1 MFRKCNKK
9 GVSILLTPFLFSGKL
24 TDCVNYGKLIERKF
38 IVIGDELYTLTH
50 QSNLQKE
57 ISMSIEKE
65 VLKEEYKKHEVLIRG
80 WFKDSFK
87 ENHRL
92 PDGAVIFES
101 RIQTISFW
109 KNVMTEIT
117 VQIDGRCLKKF
128 NHQFVEG
135 EFVEL
140 RGEFRT
146 KNVFDD
152 DGHKIQRKCYVFIK
166 DIELIDEEQK
176 HPKNYVCVSGIL
188 ARKGKIHH
196 CKNGDCMFDFT
207 VDIRRSY
214 GRRSSIPCV
223 IWGNER
229 VQILASVEKNTKIEV
244 EGLIKTR
251 IITDS
256 AGITKSVSEII
267 VDNFKI

>member
-1 MFRKCNKK
+1 MLN
-9 GVSILLTPFLFSGKL
+9 
-24 TDCVNYGKLIERKF
+24 
-38 IVIGDELYTLTH
+38 
-50 QSNLQKE
+50 
-57 ISMSIEKE
+57 EKE
-65 VLKEEYKKHEVLIRG
+65 VAQKTDNKLEVLIRG
-80 WFKDSFK
+80 WLMSSFK

-92 PDGAVIFES
+92 PDGAIIFES
-101 RIQTISFW
+101 RIQTIPFW
-109 KNVMTEIT
+109 KNVMTEIP

-140 RGEFRT
+140 KGEFRT

-152 DGHKIQRKCYVFIK
+152 DGHKIQRKCYIFIK
-166 DIELIDEEQK
+166 DIDLIGEEQEQ
-176 HPKNYVCVSGIL
+176 PKNYVCVSGIL

-214 GRRSSIPCV
+214 GRRSSVPCV

-229 VQILASVEKNTKIEV
+229 TQLLANAEKNTKIEV
-244 EGLIKTR
+244 EGFIKTR